1 MFNVNGGNEVL
12 RVLFCFSFFLA
23 KALWKFKFLLLINKL
38 MFSLCKHFKKAGAK
52 ISNSVSQ
59 NSRLRLEA
67 PLGSSGPTPAQ
78 AVSPRA
84 HYLEPIQH
92 RVHRIDRTQ
101 FSIVIYLN
109 IT

>member
-1 MFNVNGGNEVL
+1 
-12 RVLFCFSFFLA
+12 
-23 KALWKFKFLLLINKL
+23 

-84 HYLEPIQH
+84 HDLEPIQH
-92 RVHRIDRTQ
+92 QYSVHRIDRTQ